1 MPAVRPFLAM
11 LLNAYEQGGESAPL
25 VVVMSPSDEGV
36 PVLGELTPLPVNAR
50 RLKTAR
56 VTVDEDPTEPNRKR
70 HPLSSSDEPR
80 LARNAIA
87 LYRDLPR
94 LTSTTAGEGTDPEVS
109 AIVKGE
115 AKDAE
120 AKDTEE
126 EPSLTE
132 VRDSLLPVVVGVSA
146 SIPNARAVVEALSE
160 RSRTDDARPIP
171 SEFSRDDVDA
181 TDLPTWRVP
190 AHTVILDEGMLAR
203 LARADSDES
212 RDEHDEHEEHD
223 ELDATD
229 PLLRVSFSSDGSSER
244 DGLDEGDGQETAR
257 SLFRAAVNA
266 LSSGDRGRARELVF
280 LATMHDPK
288 DGLLA
293 CALSTLGG
301 PPIDVV
307 AD

>member
-36 PVLGELTPLPVNAR
+36 PVLGELTPMPVSAR

-94 LTSTTAGEGTDPEVS
+94 LTSTTAGEGTDPDVS
-109 AIVKGE
+109 AIVKG
-115 AKDAE
+115 D

-146 SIPNARAVVEALSE
+146 SIPSARAVAEPQPE
-160 RSRTDDARPIP
+160 RRTPVDARPIP

-190 AHTVILDEGMLAR
+190 AHTVILDEGMLKK
-203 LARADSDES
+203 LARGESDES
-212 RDEHDEHEEHD
+212 RVEHDEAD
-223 ELDATD
+223 ALDATD
-229 PLLRVSFSSDGSSER
+229 PLLRISFSSDGSSER
-244 DGLDEGDGQETAR
+244 DALDEEDGTETAR

-266 LSSGDRGRARELVF
+266 LSSGDRARARELVF

>member
-1 MPAVRPFLAM
+1 MPAAKPFLAM

-25 VVVMSPSDEGV
+25 VVVMSPSGEGV
-36 PVLGELTPLPVNAR
+36 PVVGELTPMPVAAR

-56 VTVDEDPTEPNRKR
+56 VTVDDDPTEPNRKR

-94 LTSTTAGEGTDPEVS
+94 LTSTTAGEGTDPELS

-115 AKDAE
+115 IV
-120 AKDTEE
+120 DTEE

-132 VRDSLLPVVVGVSA
+132 VRDSLLPLVVGVSA
-146 SIPNARAVVEALSE
+146 SIPGARAVTEKPQAGRPRSHEAA
-160 RSRTDDARPIP
+160 DVP

-190 AHTVILDEGMLAR
+190 AHTVILDERMLAK
-203 LARADSDES
+203 LARAEPKPPLPEDLD
-212 RDEHDEHEEHD
+212 HDAI
-223 ELDATD
+223 DATD
-229 PLLRVSFSSDGSSER
+229 PLLRVSFSSDEDVR
-244 DGLDEGDGQETAR
+244 AEGQETAR

-266 LSSGDRGRARELVF
+266 LSSGDRARARDLVF

-301 PPIDVV
+301 PPVDVV